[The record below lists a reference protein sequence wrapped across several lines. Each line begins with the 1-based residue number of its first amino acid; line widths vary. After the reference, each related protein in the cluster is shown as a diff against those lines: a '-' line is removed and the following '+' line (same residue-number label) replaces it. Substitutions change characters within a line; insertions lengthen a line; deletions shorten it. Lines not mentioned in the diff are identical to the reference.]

1 MINVTQ
7 AFSTIMEILN
17 IPCEYQTWTQ
27 VVSYPYWV
35 YEILGSPVVP
45 EDGMEELTIILTGF
59 SKGKALPLAQAEGRI
74 KQYFKHGV
82 TVTDD
87 DGSTIC
93 FSYGGFQSVSTG
105 VENLKR
111 IDITI
116 SVKKWSV

>member
-1 MINVTQ
+1 MIDVAK
-7 AFSTIMEILN
+7 AFSVMMEILDV
-17 IPCEYQTWTQ
+17 PCEYQTWTQ

-35 YEILGSPVVP
+35 YEILGSPVVS

-105 VENLKR
+105 APDLKR